1 MEGKYVERYE
11 ELKNE
16 SILCTDHISI
26 WMKGT
31 LASLKKNGG
40 RIYFTLSNYYHFDN

>member
-31 LASLKKNGG
+31 LASLKKKW
-40 RIYFTLSNYYHFDN
+40 REDIFYPFKLLPF